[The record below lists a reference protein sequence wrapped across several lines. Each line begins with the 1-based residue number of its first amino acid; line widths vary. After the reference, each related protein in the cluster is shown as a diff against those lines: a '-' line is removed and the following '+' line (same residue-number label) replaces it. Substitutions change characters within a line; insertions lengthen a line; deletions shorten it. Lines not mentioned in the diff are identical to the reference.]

1 MTFWEY
7 TLAGFSDF
15 LEQRRIA
22 FEEPMPASRVCSICG
37 RVPSSTV
44 MLPCG
49 HVSCEQCRG
58 EFFEAGRCP
67 FDGRAFT
74 EGQLVRHCVQLS
86 DLESRRV
93 FCLMEGN
100 KCPTFSGKL
109 SELRD
114 HMRHCRNIGGQCA
127 KCHRLVPSAL
137 AVDHYKQGC
146 DAAPLLVYD
155 VPLQRAVQEIRGM
168 KEDIEGLRQQALDV
182 RDDGHDIAN
191 SANGLLERLARI
203 DRALSVVP
211 EMVVGVNRDGECL
224 EHLRKMGLTPGPY
237 RAASKPGVF
246 IATCVFTG
254 VYAAR
259 DSLKKE
265 KKERAV
271 LYTDSSTLAGYTFNL
286 GCDFTLSGNEDA
298 EEVNVEFSMFLE
310 EGDWNDYVEWPF
322 SKKVT
327 MVISH
332 PRDESKDV
340 RVPYDPHGYKSAK
353 KPRAGDSNYG
363 NSTEKKS
370 WKDLEHQ
377 GFIVKDSIYV
387 NVEFE

>member
-1 MTFWEY
+1 MAFWEY
-7 TLAGFSDF
+7 TLTGFSDF
-15 LEQRRIA
+15 LDQRRIA

-44 MLPCG
+44 LLPCG

-58 EFFEAGRCP
+58 EFFEGTRCP

-74 EGQLVRHCVQLS
+74 EGQLVRLCS
-86 DLESRRV
+86 
-93 FCLMEGN
+93 N
-100 KCPTFSGKL
+100 FSGKL

-114 HMRHCRNIGGQCA
+114 HMRHCRSIGGQCA

-137 AVDHYKQGC
+137 AVDHYKQCC
-146 DAAPLLVYD
+146 DAAPLSVYD
-155 VPLQRAVQEIRGM
+155 VPLRTAVEEIRGM
-168 KEDIEGLRQQALDV
+168 KEDIEGLRQQALDEH
-182 RDDGHDIAN
+182 DGDHDIAN
-191 SANGLLERLARI
+191 SAKWLLERLARI

-211 EMVVGVNRDGECL
+211 EMVVGVNRDGECP
-224 EHLRKMGLTPGPY
+224 EPLRKKELTPGPY

-271 LYTDSSTLAGYTFNL
+271 LYTDSSTLGGYTFNL

-298 EEVNVEFSMFLE
+298 EEVDVEFSMFLE

-327 MVISH
+327 MVIAH
-332 PRDESKDV
+332 PRDKSKDI
-340 RVPYDPHGYKSAK
+340 RVPYDSDGYENVK
-353 KPRAGDSNYG
+353 KPRPGDSNDG
-363 NSTEKKS
+363 NSTENKS
-370 WKDLEHQ
+370 WKDLELQ